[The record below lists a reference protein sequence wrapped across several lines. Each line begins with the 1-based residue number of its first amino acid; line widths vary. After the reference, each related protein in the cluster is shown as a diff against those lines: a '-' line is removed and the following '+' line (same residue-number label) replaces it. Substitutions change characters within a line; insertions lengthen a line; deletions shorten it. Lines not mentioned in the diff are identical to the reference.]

1 MPSNKKV
8 QNTTQKN
15 TNSEP
20 ALPKDLKQKII
31 NFKEVLPQYKQCTND
46 DIIAIFEEY
55 NNDYEAAVYGAMNG
69 LFFLFLFAPSHSFSG
84 LSTNKPTSGWQNVGQ
99 KKKKVRECSNFHDQ
113 ENLRQTKKT
122 KGQRGQSSNY
132 KNSRTG
138 NLLHITD
145 PALTVI

>member
-69 LFFLFLFAPSHSFSG
+69 L
-84 LSTNKPTSGWQNVGQ
+84 STNKPTSGWQNVGQ
-99 KKKKVRECSNFHDQ
+99 KKEK
-113 ENLRQTKKT
+113 EN
-122 KGQRGQSSNY
+122 KGATRSIFKLQ
-132 KNSRTG
+132 KF
-138 NLLHITD
+138 
-145 PALTVI
+145 